1 MNICKRY
8 CSADKQIKQN
18 GFTLIELLVVIAII
32 AILAAILMPAL
43 SSARERGRSAGCI
56 NNLKQMSIFWNMYAQ
71 DNDDNIMPM
80 QMYKNKRLA
89 NFASSK
95 INWYEYMAATYLMNT
110 YNPEHFTRSNVA
122 KADAVMGCPNNSP
135 QWRVYTSID
144 LAISYGMNPGLS
156 AGAYT
161 GYSTSYTQV
170 QKVTKIGRFAQNT
183 MVMADTWKYYT
194 FPGKSSLISNG
205 TNAVWVLWTHKKGN
219 VGSAGAHGNFMNAMY
234 LNGSVRSTD
243 KFYYNWNSG
252 GVNMWD
258 IANASSLVFATE
270 PEL

>member
-1 MNICKRY
+1 MSITKSSKTLH
-8 CSADKQIKQN
+8 SAKHSR
-18 GFTLIELLVVIAII
+18 FTLIELLVVIAII

-56 NNLKQMSIFWNMYAQ
+56 NNLKQMSVFWNMYAQ
-71 DNDDNIMPM
+71 DNNDNIMPM
-80 QMYKNKRLA
+80 QMYKNSRLA

-110 YNPEHFTRSNVA
+110 YSPENFTKSNVA

-135 QWRVYTSID
+135 TWRVYQSID

-161 GYSTSYTQV
+161 GYSSSYTQV
-170 QKVTKIGRFAQNT
+170 QKVTKIGKFAQNT
-183 MVMADTWKYYT
+183 MVMADTWRYYT
-194 FPGKSSLISNG
+194 FPGKETYVNNG
-205 TNAVWVLWTHKKGN
+205 TNAVWVLWSHTKAN
-219 VGSAGAHGNFMNAMY
+219 VGSAGAHGRYMNAMF
-234 LNGSVRSTD
+234 LNGSVQSID
-243 KFYYNWNSG
+243 KFYYNFGSG

-258 IANASSLVFATE
+258 ITLPERLVFAVE
-270 PEL
+270 PTL